1 MNKNCTDESC
11 AVLNTLQ
18 LVGNKWVLIILS
30 RLLEGTK
37 RFGELQ
43 KEIDTI
49 SPKMLTQQLR
59 KMEKEGLVERKV
71 YPEIPPKVEYS
82 LTRKGQA
89 LRPVFLQIMEWGNE
103 YCR

>member
-1 MNKNCTDESC
+1 MKKDCADESC

-18 LVGNKWVLIILS
+18 LVGNKWVLVILS

-59 KMEKEGLVERKV
+59 KMKGWCKEKSTLKFHQRWN
-71 YPEIPPKVEYS
+71 
-82 LTRKGQA
+82 TR
-89 LRPVFLQIMEWGNE
+89 
-103 YCR
+103 

>member
-1 MNKNCTDESC
+1 MKTNCTDDSC

-59 KMEKEGLVERKV
+59 KMEREGLVGRKV

-89 LRPVFLQIMEWGNE
+89 LKPVFLQIIEWGNE
-103 YCR
+103 FYR